1 MVNGDG
7 AADLCALFLD
17 AEDRPLTGI
26 AASLAE
32 PTK

>member
-17 AEDRPLTGI
+17 AEDRPLTGF
-26 AASLAE
+26 AASVVDA
-32 PTK
+32 TK